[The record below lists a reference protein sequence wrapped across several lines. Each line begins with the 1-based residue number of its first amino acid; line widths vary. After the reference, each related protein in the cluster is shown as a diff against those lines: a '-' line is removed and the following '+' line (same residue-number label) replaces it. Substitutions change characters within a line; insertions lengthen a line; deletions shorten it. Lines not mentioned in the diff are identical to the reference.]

1 MLLSKAFYFY
11 IQTMILLDDVYTMFD
26 SIARGYDV
34 CKIGTIGDAY
44 IVVSREKL
52 ANQLMIVLKA
62 FPSQVSGIHSSHGKN
77 SAGEIASMALEVV
90 EKMKNSGIEHRG
102 KPLVVRI
109 GVHTGIHLA
118 KLSRNFT

>member
-1 MLLSKAFYFY
+1 M
-11 IQTMILLDDVYTMFD
+11 QTMILLDDVYTLFD

-44 IVVSREKL
+44 IVVNKKIRV
-52 ANQLMIVLKA
+52 NLMSLLVLLKTVL
-62 FPSQVSGIHSSHGKN
+62 SKVSGIHSSNEQN

-109 GVHTGIHLA
+109 GVHTG
-118 KLSRNFT
+118 K